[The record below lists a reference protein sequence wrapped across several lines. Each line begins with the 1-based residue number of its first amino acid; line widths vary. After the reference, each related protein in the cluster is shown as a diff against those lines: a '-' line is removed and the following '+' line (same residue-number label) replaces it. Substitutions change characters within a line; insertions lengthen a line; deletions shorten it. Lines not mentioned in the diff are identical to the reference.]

1 MTRCFLRPPRFESTL
16 LCRLFRLAL
25 APFAELLLLLCVMP
39 ANSDSAPQMI
49 ERPDPASW
57 SADALTL
64 SNLGH
69 ATLLFN
75 FLGVRAISD
84 PSFYDR
90 VGLSFDGILTLGPKR
105 HVPAPLA
112 PSEIGPLDVILITH
126 AHMDHLDLRSLK
138 VLPKTATVIACDQ
151 CRDLIAPLG
160 YSDVRELKWGDSTSV
175 KGLKVTALGAKHWGN
190 RWPKPFGSTR
200 GYNSYLI
207 ERDGHRVLLACDSAL
222 TDKFAPLKSTPPE
235 VAVFSIGSYDPWIAS
250 HANPEQVWQMF
261 KQTGAW
267 WLVPI
272 HWGTFRLS
280 KEPMDEPLRRLNAAA
295 GSQRDRIVIQSI
307 GATWS
312 LPMAT

>member
-1 MTRCFLRPPRFESTL
+1 LQSALLRQ
-16 LCRLFRLAL
+16 LFRLAL
-25 APFAELLLLLCVMP
+25 VSSIMLLVLLLVMS
-39 ANSDSAPQMI
+39 ANSDSVPQMI
-49 ERPDPASW
+49 DRPEPASW
-57 SADALTL
+57 SADSLTL

-90 VGLSFDGILTLGPKR
+90 VGVTFDGILTLGPKR
-105 HVPAPLA
+105 HLPAPLA
-112 PSEIGPLDVILITH
+112 PSEVGPLDVILITH

-175 KGLKVTALGAKHWGN
+175 KGLTVTALGANHWGN
-190 RWPKPFGSTR
+190 RWPKPFGKTR

-207 ERDGHRVLLACDSAL
+207 ERDGHRMFLACDSAL
-222 TDKFAPLKSTPPE
+222 TDKFVPLKSNPPD
-235 VAVFSIGSYDPWIAS
+235 VAVFSIGAYDPWIAS

-261 KQTGAW
+261 KQTGAA

-280 KEPMDEPLRRLNAAA
+280 KEPMEEPLQRLNAAA
-295 GSQRDRIVIQSI
+295 GSERGRIVIQSI

-312 LPMAT
+312 LPMATARAAAAH